1 MTRGA
6 FIMQTEVMVM
16 KIPKT
21 VRISGIDY
29 QIELLQHLNDGEKVL
44 YGRAEYDQ
52 SSIKLNTSNQ
62 EHQFMC
68 VTLWHEILHVI
79 CSQADINLG
88 EEEEQVV
95 DKIAYGI
102 YQVLQDNGKAFF
114 D

>member
-1 MTRGA
+1 
-6 FIMQTEVMVM
+6 
-16 KIPKT
+16 
-21 VRISGIDY
+21 
-29 QIELLQHLNDGEKVL
+29 
-44 YGRAEYDQ
+44 
-52 SSIKLNTSNQ
+52 
-62 EHQFMC
+62 MC